1 MKGALTVLN
10 NIFEN
15 IFAAETAQVLEFG
28 SFLVSIGTALVLGLI
43 SALFYTFRSTYS
55 KGFVVTLATLPAV
68 VAAIIMMVSGSLGA
82 SVAVA
87 GTFSLVRF
95 RSTPGTAKEIA
106 AIFLAMASGLAC
118 GMGYPAY
125 GAVFTVIM
133 CIVNVIYSAVR
144 FGEKKN
150 IELRR
155 TLSVTVPEDLN
166 YGDIFDDIMN
176 RYTSEWKL
184 TKVKTTNLGSLNKL
198 TYDIVFKE
206 NGSEKPMID
215 ELRTRNGN
223 LEIAVSRQTAD
234 PSAEL

>member
-1 MKGALTVLN
+1 M
-10 NIFEN
+10 
-15 IFAAETAQVLEFG
+15 
-28 SFLVSIGTALVLGLI
+28 
-43 SALFYTFRSTYS
+43 
-55 KGFVVTLATLPAV
+55 
-68 VAAIIMMVSGSLGA
+68 
-82 SVAVA
+82 
-87 GTFSLVRF
+87 
-95 RSTPGTAKEIA
+95 
-106 AIFLAMASGLAC
+106 
-118 GMGYPAY
+118 
-125 GAVFTVIM
+125 
-133 CIVNVIYSAVR
+133 
-144 FGEKKN
+144 
-150 IELRR
+150 
-155 TLSVTVPEDLN
+155 TVPEDLN

>member
-10 NIFEN
+10 NIFDN
-15 IFAAETAQVLEFG
+15 IFAAETAQTLELG
-28 SFLVSIGTALVLGLI
+28 SFLISIGAALVLGLI
-43 SALFYTFRSTYS
+43 SALFYTYRSTYS

-95 RSTPGTAKEIA
+95 RSTPGSAKEIA

-176 RYTSEWKL
+176 KYTSEWKL

>member
-1 MKGALTVLN
+1 MLN

-95 RSTPGTAKEIA
+95 RSTPGSAKEIA

>member
-1 MKGALTVLN
+1 VLN